1 MPTVL
6 FLAPSESKRELVTG
20 WLREAGIQADAQP
33 DASRLAELTDD
44 AAPKLLALDATAL
57 GGTMVESALARA
69 KEWRV
74 PVLAFVGLDNLD
86 NHRLLGQLGDF
97 ALEPVRPLEFVTRV
111 QRLLGLADGEEGH
124 EVVRVGD
131 LSIDTEKYEV
141 RVAGGIK
148 VLTYKEYE
156 LLRLLASNPGR
167 VFTREELLSKV
178 WGYDYF
184 GGTRTVDVHVRRL
197 RSKIEDLTHSFVETI
212 WNVGYRFKAPSP

>member
-1 MPTVL
+1 MPIVL

-33 DASRLAELTDD
+33 DASRLAELTGD
-44 AAPKLLALDATAL
+44 AAPKLLALDVTAL
-57 GGTMVESALARA
+57 GGTVVESALARA
-69 KEWRV
+69 KEWQA

-86 NHRLLGQLGDF
+86 NHWLLGQLGDF
-97 ALEPVRPLEFVTRV
+97 ALEPVRPLEFVIRV
-111 QRLLGLADGEEGH
+111 QRLLRPGDGEEGH

-131 LSIDTEKYEV
+131 LSIDHEKYEV
-141 RVAGGIK
+141 RVAGVIK

-156 LLRLLASNPGR
+156 LLRLLVSNPGR

-212 WNVGYRFKAPSP
+212 WNVGYRFKAPSL